1 MALLQAFCVSA
12 AICIALIFLLQVGTW
27 EDVIHWEK
35 TYSFRPLGL
44 LPGFLWTSTGL
55 RWGSTELYLVS
66 LLRRFSTFFRW
77 HSCQGLQFQDP
88 FFQESEPVTLVTEK
102 PTAKRLMSRYA
113 SLLDSSLFKVLLL
126 NLKWIYYQRLSYQAV
141 VLTITAGL
149 LAFGIYGSVNIV
161 QRFEII
167 IEEERLCQEKNLSL
181 QVWPDKDAAAR
192 ELLVRMDPHTE
203 PVLALLRPSSPGF
216 VLREESRDDDT
227 CGSSSMSNIR
237 KLTSQHSLVLL
248 VDENLIFTI
257 LFSRWWLG
265 LLFWT
270 TCPA

>member
-1 MALLQAFCVSA
+1 MTVFQAFCVSA

-27 EDVIHWEK
+27 HLGRLRRCVIHWEK
-35 TYSFRPLGL
+35 TFSFRPLGL

-55 RWGSTELYLVS
+55 RWGSTELYRAS
-66 LLRRFSTFFRW
+66 LLRRFSTCFQW

-88 FFQESEPVTLVTEK
+88 FFQESEPVTLVAEK

-161 QRFEII
+161 QWFEII

-192 ELLVRMDPHTE
+192 QLLVRMDPHTE
-203 PVLALLRPSSPGF
+203 PVLALLRASSPGL
-216 VLREESRDDDT
+216 VLRVQRRWHMRQLINVQYKKTEKPAFSCSFSGWESNFYDP
-227 CGSSSMSNIR
+227 
-237 KLTSQHSLVLL
+237 V
-248 VDENLIFTI
+248 F
-257 LFSRWWLG
+257 
-265 LLFWT
+265 
-270 TCPA
+270 